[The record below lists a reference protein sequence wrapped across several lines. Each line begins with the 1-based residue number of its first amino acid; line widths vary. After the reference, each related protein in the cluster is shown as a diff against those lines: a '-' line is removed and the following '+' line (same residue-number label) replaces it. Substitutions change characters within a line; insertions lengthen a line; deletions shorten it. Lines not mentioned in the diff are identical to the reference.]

1 MKENLMSNP
10 ADFYFDYSSP
20 YGYIAAMKI
29 DELMAKHN
37 RGVNWKPILLGA
49 IFKVTGAQPLPSLP
63 LKGAYAKRDI
73 ARSARFHGIAIRPPS
88 KFPIASQAPSR
99 AFYWVNDRDP
109 ALARKLAKSL
119 YQAYFVDDRDISS
132 PDVTA
137 DVAATLGLQ
146 RDEVLAALNNPVVKD
161 RLRNEVDAAIK
172 LGVFGSPYIVID
184 GEPFW
189 GVDHFDQIER
199 WLAQGP
205 F

>member
-1 MKENLMSNP
+1 MPNP
-10 ADFYFDYSSP
+10 VDFYFDYSSP

-29 DELMAKHN
+29 DDFAAQHG
-37 RGVNWKPILLGA
+37 RSVNWKPILLGA
-49 IFKVTGAQPLPSLP
+49 VFKVTGAQPLPSLP
-63 LKGAYAKRDI
+63 LKGDYAKRDI
-73 ARSARFHGIAIRPPS
+73 ARSARFYGIPIRYPS
-88 KFPIASQAPSR
+88 KFPIASQAPAR

-109 ALARKLAKSL
+109 ALARKLAKAL

-137 DVAATLGLQ
+137 TVAATFGFK
-146 RDEVLAALNNPVVKD
+146 RDDVLAALNDPVVKN
-161 RLRNEVDAAIK
+161 RLKSEVDAAIK

-189 GVDHFDQIER
+189 GVDRFDQIER
-199 WLAQGP
+199 WLAKGP